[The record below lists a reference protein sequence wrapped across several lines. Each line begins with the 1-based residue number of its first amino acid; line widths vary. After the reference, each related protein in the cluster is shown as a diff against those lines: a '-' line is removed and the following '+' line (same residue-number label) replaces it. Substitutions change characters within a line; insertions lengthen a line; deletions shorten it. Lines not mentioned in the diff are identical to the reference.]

1 MLVQQV
7 MKNCGMKFK
16 KILFIFLFCFS
27 FLLGGCIN
35 NPDDDSTDDSGDVQQ
50 KINKKVAYIPLD
62 DRPVNIDRVQ
72 YLVESLDYDIVMP
85 DSDLYKTH
93 LDNQPL
99 NSNNTQYGDMQKLIE
114 WLEQVEADFYVISL
128 DQLLSGG
135 LVNSRVMTE
144 DDYSQSFEL
153 IDRLLNVIG
162 DKETIVFD
170 TVMRLASTVGYLGYE
185 SNVYN
190 DLRAYANK
198 ARKIL
203 QDEKL
208 TIQNIVQGYK
218 YDSNNSLIMTRLSNE
233 VVEKYLKARERKLN
247 LSLYYLDK
255 VKEKDNIYTY
265 YGVDDSSPNLT
276 IQTNE
281 INLIKKNIVNGTI
294 FAGCDELALMSITKL
309 CINNYQADISV
320 KVTYVGG
327 MENSSADNYDIGTLK
342 DNVEAHLN
350 SLGVKISDNGEVEV
364 LVLTKA
370 AANNATEKTKNA
382 DAMLTLINYNI
393 QNMIPTIVIDVSS
406 NITNNHKEYFQ
417 PRLLNEV
424 SLGQLLSYSSW
435 NTAGNAIGIALS
447 NGLSRYSYL
456 KYDQD
461 KTTKALEGFIKTL
474 VFSYVKD
481 ISYRVGGQSLI
492 KSYISEEVGPISN
505 FYAQMIEK
513 GLDEQTV
520 NKKFTNKMNSIFYE
534 CNLIQLMSNLNNSCF
549 LVDLSTN
556 QMDNSYKIS
565 CTDFYFPW
573 YRTFEISFSIR
584 LEK

>member
-7 MKNCGMKFK
+7 MKNCGMKFR

-114 WLEQVEADFYVISL
+114 WLENVEADFYIISL

-170 TVMRLASTVGYLGYE
+170 TVMRLASTIGYLGYE
-185 SNVYN
+185 SGEYN

-203 QDEKL
+203 QDDKL

-218 YDSNNSLIMTRLSNE
+218 YDINNSLIMTRLSNE

-327 MENSSADNYDIGTLK
+327 MENSSADSYDIGTLK